1 LLKNRQ
7 KTSKSLLNEKKWI
20 RKVYRNASVVSL
32 QEKKEVIGVARRG
45 IELEAVLRV
54 IEKQT

>member
-1 LLKNRQ
+1 MLKNRQ